1 MFCNKCGN
9 EIADEALICPYC
21 GCGTVNYVR
30 DQAKAEARASVQ
42 AAPQPLQ
49 KKRSVA
55 LLLCLFLGCLG
66 AHRFYVG
73 KIGTG
78 ILWLCTLGFG
88 GIGALI
94 DLIMIIDNK
103 FTDSFGAALYDEYTA
118 NMTQEEYDAAAA
130 CPRKVRKIVLI
141 VAVALCLL
149 CLLVLR
155 VIPGI
160 LDLIYA

>member
-1 MFCNKCGN
+1 MFCNKCGK

-78 ILWLCTLGFG
+78 ILYLFTFG
-88 GIGALI
+88 LFGIGWLVDFFSI
-94 DLIMIIDNK
+94 L
-103 FTDSFGAALYDEYTA
+103 FGSFRDKYGFW
-118 NMTQEEYDAAAA
+118 
-130 CPRKVRKIVLI
+130 
-141 VAVALCLL
+141 
-149 CLLVLR
+149 LR
-155 VIPGI
+155 R
-160 LDLIYA
+160 